1 MFARPLTWIV
11 LLAALL
17 ALTVGVWKF
26 GGTGRVDWR
35 QALSALPGASSS
47 IGRAPPASARKCRD
61 ARQVVYTDGPC
72 PPGLSEVPLDG
83 GSLTVL
89 PAPRV
94 ASPSPAM
101 AASASS
107 PLRRLAGPGQ
117 APAVLEHQVE
127 QALQR

>member
-1 MFARPLTWIV
+1 MRTLFTRLTV
-11 LLAALL
+11 LVCLL

-72 PPGLSEVPLDG
+72 PPGLSEMPMDA

-89 PAPRV
+89 PAPR
-94 ASPSPAM
+94 AAAPSPVS